1 VKIVAIGEEE
11 RLAGYALTGVTVLPA
26 ADAESARA
34 AWTELPSGT
43 ALVLLTPSA
52 ATALAGRAR
61 ERQLLWAVLPE

>member
-1 VKIVAIGEEE
+1 VRIIAIGEEE
-11 RLAGYALTGVTVLPA
+11 RLAGYALTGVTVVPA

-52 ATALAGRAR
+52 AKVLAGPAR
-61 ERQLLWAVLPE
+61 EGRLLWAVLPE